1 MDRLTA
7 RLESRSLVKF
17 ILGLTN
23 FDVAEI
29 RALTQVYTLA
39 GADIIDVAAD
49 PGIVVAT
56 RQAMEETR
64 HQFPDLGDPP
74 GLMVSVALERD
85 PHIVGVPMN
94 PAQQASVA
102 PATTQALTANVQA
115 CLDRGAD
122 AVELHAA
129 ASDDASVTEAVAAL
143 HRVLGNRYLS
153 VCLGTQGLSTPH
165 DVLRQAKLA
174 REIHGRPT
182 MIQVEGLTTTGRAH
196 PSSSL
201 QGVALAQ
208 VLLAHTAAYV
218 VLAGGA
224 NHWTRHL
231 ADMLGV
237 AVHGVAAGTYA
248 RGLVPRTTNL
258 DGVAPE
264 AVTAVARAFVEQL
277 RGRRP

>member
-29 RALTQVYTLA
+29 RFLTKVYTLA

-49 PGIVVAT
+49 LGIVVAT
-56 RQAMEETR
+56 RDAMEEIR
-64 HQFPDLGDPP
+64 DQFPDLGAPP
-74 GLMVSVALERD
+74 SLMVSVALERD
-85 PHIVGVPMN
+85 PHIGGVPLN
-94 PAQQASVA
+94 PAQRASVA
-102 PATTQALTANVQA
+102 PATTQALAANVEA
-115 CLDRGAD
+115 CLELGAD

-153 VCLGTQGLSTPH
+153 VCLGTQGLSAPH
-165 DVLRQAKLA
+165 DAVRQAKLA

-182 MIQVEGLTTTGRAH
+182 MIQVEGLTTTGRAD

-208 VLLAHTAAYV
+208 VLLARTAAYIV
-218 VLAGGA
+218 AAGGA

-231 ADMLGV
+231 ADVLGV
-237 AVHGVAAGTYA
+237 PVHGVAAGTYA
-248 RGLVPRTTNL
+248 RGLVPGTTNPN
-258 DGVAPE
+258 AAASE